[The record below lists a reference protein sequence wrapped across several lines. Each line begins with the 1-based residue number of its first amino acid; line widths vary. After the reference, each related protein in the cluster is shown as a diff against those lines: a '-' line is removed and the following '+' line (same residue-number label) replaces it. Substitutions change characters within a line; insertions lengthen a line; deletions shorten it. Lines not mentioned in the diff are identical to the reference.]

1 MLLRRIKH
9 WPKSVL
15 ALTFMCLS
23 FSAVAD
29 NYFYQTPDTTE
40 KDTGIVE
47 LPFPFKD
54 NQGSPSSELNGMY
67 LGNPANIKGEFVY
80 DPITDTYIYTQKVG
94 DRNYRSPAQM
104 SLEEY
109 MDYDL
114 KKGEREFF
122 REKAKEVDIG
132 NGAGFRPKLYVEGK
146 AFDRIFGGNTID
158 IRPQGSAEI
167 SFGLNTTRR
176 DNPAIPENQRR
187 TTNFDFDE
195 KIQLNVVGSI
205 GDKLKISTS
214 YNTEATFDFE
224 NQTKIEYTGYEDEII
239 QKIELGNVA
248 LPLKGS
254 LIQGSQT
261 LFGVKTELKFG
272 RMRVTTIFS
281 QEKRRKKRS

>member
-1 MLLRRIKH
+1 
-9 WPKSVL
+9 
-15 ALTFMCLS
+15 MCLN

-29 NYFYQTPDTTE
+29 SYFDQTPDSTE
-40 KDTGIVE
+40 KDTGKVE
-47 LPFPFKD
+47 LRFPFKD
-54 NQGSPSSELNGMY
+54 NDASPPGNEKNGMY
-67 LGNPANIKGEFVY
+67 LSNPSNIQGEFIY
-80 DPITDTYIYTQKVG
+80 DPITDTYVYTQKVG
-94 DRNYRSPAQM
+94 DRNYRSPSQL
-104 SLEEY
+104 SLDEY

-114 KKGEREFF
+114 KKGERDFF
-122 REKAKEVDIG
+122 REKAKEEDIG

-248 LPLKGS
+248 LPLNGS

-281 QEKRRKKRS
+281 QEKGERKEVNVSGGSQTTEFEFFRL